1 MVSEL
6 FADLQGQALATQLL
20 RSALELQRVAPAYL
34 FSGPEGVGR
43 RLAALR
49 FMEGVLSGGAPDSR
63 GRRRLE
69 ERNHPDLLWVEP
81 TYSHQGRLLSRAEA
95 EAAGVNRRTPPQVRL
110 DQIRDLGRFLA
121 RQPLESAR
129 GLVVLEQPEAMA
141 EGAAN
146 ALLKT
151 LEEPGHGLLILLSA
165 APERL
170 LSTIR
175 SRCQQI
181 RFNQLPE
188 AQMQAVL
195 ASLPETAGAQALE
208 IAVGEPELMALASG
222 SPGALLEHVRLWSSV
237 PEELRERLRHLPETP
252 VDALGL
258 ARDVC
263 EQLEGEQQL
272 WLISWWQTVLWRRQ
286 RNRVSIERLNS
297 LRQQLLSFVQ
307 PRLAWE
313 VALLNLIRIDP
324 A

>member
-6 FADLQGQALATQLL
+6 FADLQGQPLATQVLQ
-20 RSALELQRVAPAYL
+20 SALRHQRLAPAYL
-34 FSGPEGVGR
+34 FSGPDGVGR
-43 RLAALR
+43 RLGALR
-49 FMEGVLSGGAPDSR
+49 FMEGVLTGGGQDPR
-63 GRRRLE
+63 ERRRLE

-81 TYSHQGRLLSRAEA
+81 TYSHQGRLISRSEA

-110 DQIRDLGRFLA
+110 EQIRDLGRFLA
-121 RQPLESAR
+121 RQPLESPR

-165 APERL
+165 APDRL
-170 LSTIR
+170 LTTIR

-181 RFNQLPE
+181 RFTRLPD
-188 AQMQAVL
+188 AAMQAVL
-195 ASLPETAGAQALE
+195 AQLPEAAGQHALE
-208 IAVGEPELMALASG
+208 IAAAEPELVALASG
-222 SPGALLEHVRLWSSV
+222 SPGALIEHVRVWGTI
-237 PEELRERLRHLPETP
+237 PADLRERLKHPPQTP
-252 VDALGL
+252 LDALAL

-272 WLISWWQTVLWRRQ
+272 WLISWWQTVLWWQQLDRAP
-286 RNRVSIERLNS
+286 VERLNR

-313 VALLNLIRIDP
+313 VTLLNLISVQTP
-324 A
+324 

>member
-6 FADLQGQALATQLL
+6 FADLQGQPLATQVLQ
-20 RSALELQRVAPAYL
+20 SALRHQRLAPAYL
-34 FSGPEGVGR
+34 FSGPDGVGR
-43 RLAALR
+43 RLGALR
-49 FMEGVLSGGAPDSR
+49 FMEGVLTGGGQDPR
-63 GRRRLE
+63 ERRRLE

-81 TYSHQGRLLSRAEA
+81 TYSHQGRLISRSEA

-110 DQIRDLGRFLA
+110 EQIRDLGRFLA
-121 RQPLESAR
+121 RQPLESPR

-165 APERL
+165 APDRL
-170 LSTIR
+170 LTTIR

-181 RFNQLPE
+181 RFTRLPDAAMQTVLAQLPE
-188 AQMQAVL
+188 A
-195 ASLPETAGAQALE
+195 AGQHALE
-208 IAVGEPELMALASG
+208 IAAAEPELVALASG
-222 SPGALLEHVRLWSSV
+222 SPGALIEHVRVWGTI
-237 PEELRERLRHLPETP
+237 PEDLRERLKHPPQTP
-252 VDALGL
+252 LDALAL

-272 WLISWWQTVLWRRQ
+272 WLISWWQTVLWWQQLDRAP
-286 RNRVSIERLNS
+286 VERLNR

-313 VALLNLIRIDP
+313 VTLLNLISVQTP
-324 A
+324 

>member
-6 FADLQGQALATQLL
+6 FADLQGQPLATQVLQ
-20 RSALELQRVAPAYL
+20 SALRHQRLAPAYL
-34 FSGPEGVGR
+34 FSGPDGVGR
-43 RLAALR
+43 RLGALR
-49 FMEGVLSGGAPDSR
+49 FMEGVLTGGGQDPR
-63 GRRRLE
+63 ERRRLE

-81 TYSHQGRLLSRAEA
+81 TYSHQGRLISRSEA

-110 DQIRDLGRFLA
+110 EQIRDLGRFLA
-121 RQPLESAR
+121 RQPLESPR

-165 APERL
+165 APDRL
-170 LSTIR
+170 LTTIR

-181 RFNQLPE
+181 RFTRLPDAAMQTVLAQLPE
-188 AQMQAVL
+188 A
-195 ASLPETAGAQALE
+195 AGQHALE
-208 IAVGEPELMALASG
+208 IAAAEPELVALASG
-222 SPGALLEHVRLWSSV
+222 SPGALIDHVRVWGTI
-237 PEELRERLRHLPETP
+237 PEDLRERLKHPPQTP
-252 VDALGL
+252 LDALAL

-272 WLISWWQTVLWRRQ
+272 WLISWWQTVLWWQQLDRAP
-286 RNRVSIERLNS
+286 VERLNR

-313 VALLNLIRIDP
+313 VTLLNLISVQTP
-324 A
+324 